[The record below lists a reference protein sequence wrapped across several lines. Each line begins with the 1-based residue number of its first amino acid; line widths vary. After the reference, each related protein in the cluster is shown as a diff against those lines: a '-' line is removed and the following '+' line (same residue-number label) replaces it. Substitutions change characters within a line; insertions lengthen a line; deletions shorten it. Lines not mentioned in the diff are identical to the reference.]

1 MTEDE
6 LAALLLDSIARHQSR
21 GIVYGDAA
29 SGSAVVH
36 GRIDLAAVASDLGAM
51 LAIDGAAR
59 SWSGWFASRVHARRR
74 REAAQDRHLA
84 QVQEREARSAAALE
98 RLRLRGQ
105 RSH

>member
-6 LAALLLDSIARHQSR
+6 LAAFLLDSIARHQSR
-21 GIVYGDAA
+21 GIVYGDTA

-51 LAIDGAAR
+51 LAADGASR

-74 REAAQDRHLA
+74 CEVARERHLA
-84 QVQEREARSAAALE
+84 EERERETKSAAALE